1 MTERLLPI
9 NSVNGTVTTVVTNT
23 TTITYY
29 INGTDVLVNWTSI
42 IDNGT
47 TVDTSQHTEF
57 YNPLYERTNI
67 SITAITTT
75 TLNRTHSLFDTTIIT
90 VNGSD
95 TSVETQIYS
104 DYKRSSRGPCLFP
117 FTVQAVIIPLVMA

>member
-9 NSVNGTVTTVVTNT
+9 NSVNGTQTTVVTNT
-23 TTITYY
+23 TTVTYY

-67 SITAITTT
+67 SITNITTT
-75 TLNRTHSLFDTTIIT
+75 TLNKTHSLFNITITT

-95 TSVETQIYS
+95 TSYSYQIWS
-104 DYKRSSRGPCLFP
+104 DYNSISSGPCLFP
-117 FTVQAVIIPLVMA
+117 FKVPAVMK